1 MAELK
6 LKLNFLGISLL
17 FLSLS
22 AQAGWFGNK
31 GPSIADEEDAFRNSA
46 VFFHQPGKD
55 LTSAYQSFKR
65 YSYKYPQ
72 SPKILDAEFLM
83 GEAALEEALDSLKAR
98 ESREK
103 KSSPGKMLPQ
113 KPLDN
118 LLVLRDLSNA
128 EKAYKFVVKRDS
140 KTGLGASAQYRL
152 AELAYDERHW
162 NKAIK
167 SFKDVELHYPHSYI
181 APEALMGIV
190 FSDLALENYAKAEA
204 DLTALGENFPL
215 YLKVPSMLYSQ
226 GIIALH
232 EQDYE
237 KAENFLKQVK
247 NADSTYYLGLTYI
260 LSKRPYL
267 AASTL
272 DHFETN
278 YPQSPLQEEAHLLMG
293 DAFFLAKDYDGAIAK
308 YQAFLS
314 SYPASSLDAAANYRL
329 GSSFFEKKDY
339 NTALEN
345 FRNVFGKYPKSFF
358 APLAQY
364 FIGEDYLNSNQLRFA
379 LFAYTRVATNYPDSS
394 DVVKLARYKI
404 IWTQYHMGNYAEVVQ
419 SAQDFLASYPQ
430 DKLAKDVSLI
440 EGNAFKKL
448 NRNDDAIAA
457 FQHVIDLAPSSKVA
471 EQALFSILKDEF
483 DQKSYYAI
491 ITSYQFI
498 FRHLPPSQSKWRIL
512 SYLYAA
518 EAYLSLN
525 RPTEAKDIYKMTLQ
539 LYPDSPYALYAQDG
553 LAWAYTYAG
562 EDEKA
567 LAARQKLK
575 DMMSLL
581 GSTSS
586 FSGASEMGIADSLFN
601 QRKYEYAYEIY
612 SKFVKN
618 NPQSPELPGVLY
630 HEGLSLYKMRY
641 YTQSVDAWNQ
651 LAAQF
656 PKSPEA
662 RKASFLA
669 ADTLFRAQ
677 KYPEAIKLYRRILHD
692 YLDSKKLPLA
702 RLRIAQS
709 YFNEQ
714 KDEQAVQETED
725 LIRGFPNAQESLDS
739 LDMLDSIFDRAK
751 DINYKTVL
759 DTIIASAPDSP
770 VAAEATYRLAR
781 RAFDEKNYPLAI
793 DYFQKFSVRYTEH
806 PKLAKAQFY
815 LGESYLQLKKYQEA
829 VAPLERFINNFAA
842 SNETPIA
849 VFHLASC
856 YYSLKEY
863 QKAAQNYARLLRD
876 FPNSDYEKAAQFN
889 LALTYKDLGESDLAE
904 QAYQDYVKTV
914 GAKSSDGRS
923 AYWEIFDIQKKE
935 RDYDNALKTLDQL
948 DASAGD
954 PAQKMEDTYRRGEI
968 YALMARPDEELNV
981 WKKMK
986 EMDPSNNP
994 FRLQALIKLGEMYEK
1009 YNDFADAAAAYKDL
1023 ARSASGGLA
1032 RQALEKAK
1040 EMAAEAKT
1048 QGSATSAEAANTAP
1062 TAKPADATSPA
1073 QMPGMQ

>member
-1 MAELK
+1 MKTRVWGLC
-6 LKLNFLGISLL
+6 LVFITVS
-17 FLSLS
+17 S
-22 AQAGWFGNK
+22 QAGWFGNS
-31 GPSIADEEDAFRNSA
+31 GPSKADEEEAFRNSA
-46 VFFHQPGKD
+46 IFFREPGKD
-55 LTSAYQSFKR
+55 LKSAYQSFK
-65 YSYKYPQ
+65 KYIHQYPR
-72 SPKILDAEFLM
+72 SPKIIDAEFLL
-83 GEAALEEALDSLKAR
+83 GEAAMGEALDSLKAHSVR
-98 ESREK
+98 AK
-103 KSSPGKMLPQ
+103 KNPMARTLHGKAP
-113 KPLDN
+113 KN
-118 LLVLRDLSNA
+118 LLISQDLSNA
-128 EKAYKFVVKRDS
+128 EKAYKLVVRHDP

-152 AELAYDERHW
+152 AELAYDEKHW
-162 NKAIK
+162 NKAIQR
-167 SFKDVELHYPHSYI
+167 FKDVELNYPHSYI

-190 FSDLALENYAKAEA
+190 FSDLALENYAQAEA

-215 YLKVPSMLYSQ
+215 YLKIPSMRYSQ

-237 KAENFLKQVK
+237 KAEKFFNRVQD
-247 NADSTYYLGLTYI
+247 ADSTYYLGLTYI
-260 LSKRPYL
+260 LAKRPYL
-267 AASTL
+267 AAQAL
-272 DHFETN
+272 DKFETS
-278 YPQSPLQEEAHLLMG
+278 YPKSPLQEEAHLLMG

-314 SYPASSLDAAANYRL
+314 SYPASSLDAAATYRL
-329 GSSFFEKKDY
+329 GSSFFDKQDY
-339 NTALEN
+339 NTALEY
-345 FRNVFGKYPKSFF
+345 FRNVIGKYPKSFF

-364 FIGEDYLNSNQLRFA
+364 FIGETYLNSDQLRFA
-379 LFAYTRVATNYPDSS
+379 LFAYTRVITHYPGATDEIKP
-394 DVVKLARYKI
+394 ARYKI
-404 IWTQYHMGNYAEVVQ
+404 IWTQYQMGNYAQVVQ
-419 SAQDFLASYPQ
+419 SAQDFLSSYPA

-448 NRNDDAIAA
+448 SRNDDAIAA
-457 FQHVIDLAPSSKVA
+457 FQHVIDLAPSSEVA

-483 DQKSYYAI
+483 DQKSYYSI

-498 FRHLPPSQSKWRIL
+498 FRHLPPSQSQWRIL

-581 GSTSS
+581 SSTSS
-586 FSGASEMGIADSLFN
+586 FAGASEMGIADSLFN

-612 SKFVKN
+612 SKFAKN
-618 NPQSPELPGVLY
+618 NPQSPELPRVLY
-630 HEGLSLYKMRY
+630 HEGLSLYQMRY
-641 YTQSVDAWNQ
+641 YTQAVDTWNQ

-662 RKASFLA
+662 RKGSFLA

-677 KYPEAIKLYRRILHD
+677 KYPEAIKIYQRILHD
-692 YLDSKKLPLA
+692 YIDSKRLALA

-714 KDEQAVQETED
+714 EDVKAVQETEN

-739 LDMLDSIFDRAK
+739 LDMLDSIFDRTK
-751 DINYKTVL
+751 GINYKTVL
-759 DTIIASAPDSP
+759 DSIIASAPDSP

-781 RAFDEKNYPLAI
+781 RAFDDKDYPLAI

-806 PKLAKAQFY
+806 PKLSKAQFY

-829 VAPLERFINNFAA
+829 VAPLQRFINNFAA
-842 SNETPIA
+842 SRETPIA
-849 VFHLASC
+849 IFHLASC

-863 QKAAQNYARLLRD
+863 REAAQNYAQLLRD
-876 FPNSDYEKAAQFN
+876 YPNSDYEKSAQFN

-935 RDYDNALKTLDQL
+935 RDYDGALKTLDQL
-948 DASAGD
+948 DSSASD
-954 PAQKMEDTYRRGEI
+954 PAQKMEAAYRRGEM
-968 YALMARPDEELNV
+968 YSLMARPDEELNV
-981 WKKMK
+981 WKKM
-986 EMDPSNNP
+986 EGMDPSNNP

-1009 YNDFADAAAAYKDL
+1009 YNDFADAASVYKDL
-1023 ARSASGGLA
+1023 GRSASGGLA
-1032 RQALEKAK
+1032 RQALEKSKA
-1040 EMAAEAKT
+1040 MALEAKR
-1048 QGSATSAEAANTAP
+1048 QGSSTPTEPVNTSSSAQSTETA
-1062 TAKPADATSPA
+1062 SPK